1 MPFFSICI
9 PNFNYSKYLKLTIE
23 SILSQSFQDF
33 EIIVSDNAS
42 TDDSVQMIK
51 VFNDSRITLIENQ
64 VNLGFSPNLDK
75 CTQDAKGK
83 FMILLSSDDVMF
95 PRALETIYQVILN
108 NQNENLL
115 VMTACGVINS
125 RGDRIG
131 SKRAMTGDVFTYIK
145 NKQIAPLNVN
155 DNLQSETYEAKT
167 VLTALLTGTFQ
178 PAGQFLATCYP
189 SSIFRKLDGYRSI
202 MAVHPDAHFSHRLLF
217 QNPLVIYVNQELF
230 GYRVHEAN
238 NLAATIK
245 MSNIKYLTDS
255 YLLSK
260 QYDKAQLQSIDLQ
273 PEDLENAFV
282 NNFIFR
288 DAFWA
293 LVRGRAMK
301 GIRLQA
307 FGVAAY
313 PNKVLWNIRF
323 FILNL
328 MVLFTPVLGI
338 LFKLKKLLQGNK
350 KLHAV

>member
-51 VFNDSRITLIENQ
+51 EFKDSRITLIENQ

-75 CTQDAKGK
+75 STQDAKGK
-83 FMILLSSDDVMF
+83 FMVLLSSDDVMF
-95 PRALETIYQVILN
+95 PGALETIYQVILN
-108 NQNENLL
+108 NQNENLV

-125 RGDRIG
+125 SGDRIG
-131 SKRAMTGDVFTYIK
+131 SKRAMTGDVLTYIK
-145 NKQIAPLNVN
+145 KNKIVPLNVN
-155 DNLQSETYEAKT
+155 ENLKSETYESKT

-282 NNFIFR
+282 NHLIFN
-288 DAFWA
+288 DVFWA
-293 LVRGRAMK
+293 FVRGRAMK
-301 GIRLQA
+301 GIRLLA

-313 PNKVLWNIRF
+313 PNKVLCNIKF
-323 FILNL
+323 FVLNL
-328 MVLFTPVLGI
+328 MVLITPVLGI

-350 KLHAV
+350 K

>member
-1 MPFFSICI
+1 MPFFSVCI
-9 PNFNYSKYLKLTIE
+9 PNFNYSNFLKLTIE
-23 SILSQSFQDF
+23 SVLSQSFQDF

-42 TDDSVQMIK
+42 TDDSVQMVK
-51 VFNDSRITLIENQ
+51 AFNDCRITLIENQ

-95 PRALETIYQVILN
+95 PRALETIHQVILN
-108 NQNENLL
+108 NQNENLV
-115 VMTACGVINS
+115 VMTACGVINFE
-125 RGDRIG
+125 GNRIG

-145 NKQIAPLNVN
+145 KNQIAPLNAN

-167 VLTALLTGTFQ
+167 VLKALLTGTFQ

-282 NNFIFR
+282 NHLIFK

-301 GIRLQA
+301 GIRLLA

-323 FILNL
+323 FVLNL
-328 MVLFTPVLGI
+328 MVLITPVLGI
-338 LFKLKKLLQGNK
+338 LFRLKKLLQGNK
-350 KLHAV
+350 K

>member
-1 MPFFSICI
+1 MPFFSVCI
-9 PNFNYSKYLKLTIE
+9 PNFNYSNFLKLTIE
-23 SILSQSFQDF
+23 SVLSQSFQDF

-51 VFNDSRITLIENQ
+51 AINDSRITLIENQ

-75 CTQDAKGK
+75 CTQVAKGK

-95 PRALETIYQVILN
+95 PMALETIYQVIFN
-108 NQNENLL
+108 NQNENLV

-125 RGDRIG
+125 GGDRIG

-145 NKQIAPLNVN
+145 KNQIAPLNVN
-155 DNLQSETYEAKT
+155 DNLQSETYESKT
-167 VLTALLTGTFQ
+167 VLKALLTGTFQ

-260 QYDKAQLQSIDLQ
+260 QYDRAQLQSIDLQ
-273 PEDLENAFV
+273 SEDLENAFV
-282 NNFIFR
+282 NHLIYK

-293 LVRGRAMK
+293 LTRGHTMK
-301 GIRLQA
+301 GLRLLS

-313 PNKVLWNIRF
+313 PNKVLWNVK
-323 FILNL
+323 FIIINI
-328 MVLFTPVLGI
+328 MI
-338 LFKLKKLLQGNK
+338 LISPISGFVIKLKKISRKANN
-350 KLHAV
+350 